1 MPVKKM
7 SYHEWM
13 YRYEKGVWYSEEEY
27 EAQKYL
33 FGIVTNFV
41 VDRYG
46 KAFGEDREF
55 AVIDESKKNLEFAL
69 RDGKRKVTVY
79 CSNYKNSIA
88 FAMYNG
94 IKRCIDD
101 GSENFVLVLDALADL
116 DEFSNIIMAHLRG
129 CDSDEVDFVRWSSG
143 ERLK

>member
-7 SYHEWM
+7 SYNEWM
-13 YRYEKGVWYSEEEY
+13 YRYRKGVWYSEKEY

-33 FGIVTNFV
+33 FGIVTTFV
-41 VDRYG
+41 VDKYG
-46 KAFGEDREF
+46 KAFGESREF
-55 AVIDESKKNLEFAL
+55 AVIDESKKNLEFVL
-69 RDGKRKVTVY
+69 REGKRKVTVY

-94 IKRCIDD
+94 VQRCIDD
-101 GSENFVLVLDALADL
+101 GSENSVLVLDALADL
-116 DEFSNIIMAHLRG
+116 DEFSNLIMAYLRG
-129 CDSDEVDFVRWSSG
+129 CADAEVDFIRRSSG